1 MIWTFF
7 IFHRVN
13 SYYLISVKI
22 YSRISLV
29 LYNFVLQVHTEHVFS
44 CSQCPSSF
52 KNKHSLKEH
61 VVKHHIG
68 VKNFSCDTCGKEFF
82 GKQNLRMHMRIHVA
96 PENRP
101 YACELC
107 GMRFIERKHLLN
119 HQATHTNDRPHKCHL
134 CDSRF
139 KVRDW
144 LSNHYIKQH
153 SISIKEVESKYKHLS
168 RVGVAAAQ
176 YYQI

>member
-1 MIWTFF
+1 M
-7 IFHRVN
+7 V
-13 SYYLISVKI
+13 
-22 YSRISLV
+22 
-29 LYNFVLQVHTEHVFS
+29 S
-44 CSQCPSSF
+44 CSQRPSTF